1 MTPTTKRERE
11 AEALL
16 RAEYE
21 AAGRVYLGDSRAIR
35 AIMKALTR
43 EQREGVTDEMV
54 ARFLGWKLPADFAPD
69 CGITFEPVGNKG
81 TRFEYRFE
89 PVGTNLLTA
98 VQAREMLEYVLAT
111 GAPTAQQPLDGPA
124 NNAGVATGS
133 RNGPPS
139 ESVTRGN
146 LPPSIPQQEAP
157 GAVAG
162 WSEAEQRA
170 TLVNSLR
177 ASKSWMTG
185 YAEAFVDAF
194 QDHARTTQPAPVD
207 VRALRALAET
217 APAREV
223 LLPNGTTVRTVEII
237 ESDILALLDG
247 QPAGVDWRGHF
258 VSTTEA
264 RYRDAGMKVEQARI
278 HAENDAREL
287 ESMHHAALGGGVRS

>member
-1 MTPTTKRERE
+1 MTTPNERKEPMFGAMLE
-11 AEALL
+11 ADFEKNTVTFEMCGDYRCASGLYEIRPHDAAL
-16 RAEYE
+16 A
-21 AAGRVYLGDSRAIR
+21 
-35 AIMKALTR
+35 R

-146 LPPSIPQQEAP
+146 LPPSIPQQEAQ

-194 QDHARTTQPAPVD
+194 QDHARTTPPAPVD
-207 VRALRALAET
+207 VPVNDALLYALEQRDAEI
-217 APAREV
+217 ARLEAK
-223 LLPNGTTVRTVEII
+223 
-237 ESDILALLDG
+237 LALLGG
-247 QPAGVDWRGHF
+247 QPAGVECEHKWHPDPDLPEERDWVYCPKCGCSRQC
-258 VSTTEA
+258 
-264 RYRDAGMKVEQARI
+264 K
-278 HAENDAREL
+278 
-287 ESMHHAALGGGVRS
+287 AALGGGGGKS